1 VPVFVLGQHVGR
13 QKLSNAALLGSQ
25 VVVVELHEASIQ
37 GSWVCRSPEVDRV
50 EVVLGPGGID
60 GDEMLG
66 VGIGVEFKETE
77 VLIVGV
83 FHFCYIL

>member
-1 VPVFVLGQHVGR
+1 MPVFVLGQRVGR
-13 QKLSNAALLGSQ
+13 QKLPDAALLGSQ